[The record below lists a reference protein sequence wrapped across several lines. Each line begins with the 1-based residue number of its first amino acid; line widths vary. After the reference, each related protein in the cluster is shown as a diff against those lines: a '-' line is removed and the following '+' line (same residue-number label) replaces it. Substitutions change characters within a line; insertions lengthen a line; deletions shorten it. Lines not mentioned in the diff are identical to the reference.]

1 MNDLE
6 VAIKKLQRLRG
17 LKENGRL
24 DDQQTLKLLD
34 VGRCGVPDF
43 GPADVAKRKRR
54 YNVHGTVWEK
64 KVVIQRLLEH
74 RQPRTGRS
82 KFNVLSV
89 YQRLGEGSDTEVIV

>member
-1 MNDLE
+1 MFKYGYLKRADPRYIGSLMSMNDLE

-64 KVVIQRLLEH
+64 KVVIQRLLKH
-74 RQPRTGRS
+74 R
-82 KFNVLSV
+82 
-89 YQRLGEGSDTEVIV
+89 